1 MLIISAPP
9 PRFTGFMNDLNF
21 VPHQL
26 LRKVRFTTLAMLIVL
41 MLAVTGCNKATHV
54 TTSAAGHH
62 Q

>member
-1 MLIISAPP
+1 
-9 PRFTGFMNDLNF
+9 MNDLNF